1 MNIVYFDDE
10 NFTKTDTYQRFI
22 RDNSGFGFLNIRA
35 YGANSAIPI
44 ANMKVEVSKIID
56 NIKVI
61 FFEGKTDSSGNI
73 YNIKL
78 PSPLIS
84 NDDLEIPSSIEY
96 NVDAT
101 YNNEVLP
108 FFIKIY
114 SNIQVVQNINVV
126 PSMRLDGNYYGS

>member
-56 NIKVI
+56 
-61 FFEGKTDSSGNI
+61 
-73 YNIKL
+73 NIKL